1 MLHQLNKLRT
11 SIIIELGIVFIIILP
26 VMFIAY
32 VGFEN
37 IMIQGTDP
45 KAVQYIRLI
54 FRTMIL
60 LTSVMVYIIVH
71 SFYAAKTKAVEIAKE
86 MTDNLR
92 KEEERYKA
100 FIENSTEGIWRFE
113 IEKPVSIH
121 ESPEKQVEYFYQYAY
136 LAECNDTLAKMYGY
150 KKAADIVGIRM
161 TDMLDPTDKKN
172 REYLINFVKSGY
184 KLINTE
190 SKEQDKNGNIRYFHN
205 SFIGIVENGYIK
217 RAWGTQKDITE
228 QKELEKMKDDFIL
241 TSSHELRTPVTA
253 IKGISSMLLAGNF
266 GKIDKKI
273 MKPLK
278 VIDGASDNLLQIS
291 NDILDVSRMQA
302 NRFKFIIEIV
312 QLRTIIEKTIHIF
325 QPLLSTKNI
334 GLHIGHVDDIKI
346 HTDLTRFQHILHN
359 LIDNAIKFT
368 EKGTIT
374 ISAYK
379 ERDKVSIYI
388 NDTGAG
394 IPENDRKHI
403 FVKFQQISN
412 KKMGKPSGTGLGLY
426 IARELAK
433 KLGGDVILEK
443 SEKEKGST
451 FVFTVPINIQQQPS

>member
-1 MLHQLNKLRT
+1 MLHQLKKLQT
-11 SIIIELGIVFIIILP
+11 TIIVELGIVFIIILP
-26 VMFIAY
+26 IILIAY

-37 IMIQGTDP
+37 IMIQGSSP
-45 KAVQYIRLI
+45 SAISYIRLI

-60 LTSVMVYIIVH
+60 LSTVLVFIIVH
-71 SFYAAKTKAVEIAKE
+71 SFYSARSKAISIAKE
-86 MTDNLR
+86 MTESLR

-100 FIENSTEGIWRFE
+100 FIANSTEGIWRFE
-113 IEKPVSIH
+113 IEQPVSIH
-121 ESPEKQVEYFYQYAY
+121 EPPEKQIEYFYKYAY

-150 KKAADIVGIRM
+150 KKAEDIVGVRI
-161 TDMLDPTDKKN
+161 TDMLIPTDEKN
-172 REYLINFVKSGY
+172 IEYLTNFVKSGY

-190 SKEQDKNGNIRYFHN
+190 SKEKDKKGNIRYFHN
-205 SFIGIVENGYIK
+205 TFVGVVENGFIK
-217 RAWGTQKDITE
+217 RAWGTQRDITDR
-228 QKELEKMKDDFIL
+228 KELEKMKDDFIL

-278 VIDGASDNLLQIS
+278 IIDGASDNLLQIS

-302 NRFKFIIEIV
+302 NRFKFNIEIV
-312 QLRTIIEKTIHIF
+312 QLRTVIEKTLYVF
-325 QPLLSTKNI
+325 QPLLTTKNI
-334 GLHIGHVDDIKI
+334 VLHLGHIDDIKI

-368 EKGTIT
+368 EKGSIT

-379 ERDKVSIYI
+379 ERQNVSIHI
-388 NDTGAG
+388 KDTGAG
-394 IPENDRKHI
+394 IPAEDRKHV
-403 FVKFQQISN
+403 FVKFQQITT

-433 KLGGDVILEK
+433 KLGGDVVLDK
-443 SEKEKGST
+443 SEEGNGST
-451 FVFTVPINIQQQPS
+451 FIFTIPISVHQQSS